1 MKKIIDNI
9 KQNINP
15 DDFDIGNFTPAKI
28 NLLKIASKI
37 IILIIQFKIKQLIF
51 KLIGINIS
59 FKKIIIKIIIN

>member
-37 IILIIQFKIKQLIF
+37 II
-51 KLIGINIS
+51 
-59 FKKIIIKIIIN
+59 III